1 MNISNK
7 EDFLKKRAEFFYR
20 KKRNRAI
27 LDAWN
32 IDAETLEAIGRRH
45 SITRERVRQILEKAK
60 RYGLKVS
67 SHQERKSI
75 KDNIR
80 LKRLV
85 DSYKKQLIENFSKK
99 SLSDIRKLLKISDS
113 DLKFLKDSLIE
124 SGELVVPLKKNFERY
139 NKLPKYR
146 QSRRQSILDLKNR
159 GFTINQIAEENS
171 CSTATIANEIKQM
184 SQSRKIIKCNLNDL
198 KVSFTY
204 EDTENNLILNFLN
217 NEFPYDA
224 IRKKEIDLFL
234 FVEKLNSIKS
244 YFAYHKAKIAIVLDK
259 NLMQLIRDIPDHKV
273 LVSFRKDAHA
283 FKS

>member
-171 CSTATIANEIKQM
+171 CSTATIANEIKKMNLEGIYVPNTQK
-184 SQSRKIIKCNLNDL
+184 SGGGLSKIEISYRRKLI
-198 KVSFTY
+198 
-204 EDTENNLILNFLN
+204 TE
-217 NEFPYDA
+217 ER
-224 IRKKEIDLFL
+224 RKGT
-234 FVEKLNSIKS
+234 SIKNI
-244 YFAYHKAKIAIVLDK
+244 AK
-259 NLMQLIRDIPDHKV
+259 QLGVDTGQVYRFIRFY
-273 LVSFRKDAHA
+273 L
-283 FKS
+283 